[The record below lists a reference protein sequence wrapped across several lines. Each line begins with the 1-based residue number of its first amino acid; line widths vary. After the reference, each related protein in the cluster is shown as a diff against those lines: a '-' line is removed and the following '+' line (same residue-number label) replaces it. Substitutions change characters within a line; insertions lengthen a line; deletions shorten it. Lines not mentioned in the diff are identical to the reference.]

1 MNETDAAT
9 AAPDAGVTKI
19 NGHPL
24 AEVKRDV
31 LAAAKT
37 MHARGLVEGTA
48 GNVSGRV
55 DDGTIVVTPSSLSY
69 EDMTL
74 DDLVVV
80 TLDGEVVAGERSPT
94 SEKGVHLASF
104 AAYPEVGGVVHCHAR
119 YASMFAVARQPIP
132 AAIDEFVVY
141 IGGEVPVCEYHG
153 SGSGSLAAEV
163 ASKLGDRSATLM
175 ANHGL
180 VTVGKSVEDAL
191 HSALVVEH
199 NAHIFW
205 GAKLL
210 GGVIDLPDKEQRD
223 FTNVYSYVR
232 EYTWLS

>member
-1 MNETDAAT
+1 MTTNSTVTD
-9 AAPDAGVTKI
+9 PEAGLPI
-19 NGHPL
+19 NGAPL
-24 AEVKRDV
+24 AEVREAV

-55 DDGTIVVTPSSLSY
+55 DDGTVVLTPSSLSY
-69 EDMTL
+69 EAMTL

-80 TLDGEVVAGERSPT
+80 DLEGTVVSGHRSPT
-94 SEKGVHLASF
+94 SEKAVHLCAL
-104 AAYPEVGGVVHCHAR
+104 AAHPEVGAVVHCHAR
-119 YASMFAVARQPIP
+119 YASMFAVARLPIP

-141 IGGEVPVCEYHG
+141 IGGDVPVCEYFG
-153 SGSGSLAAEV
+153 SGSDGLGPEV
-163 ASKLGDRSATLM
+163 ASKLVDRSATLM

-180 VTVGKSVEDAL
+180 VTIGKSVDDAL

-205 GAKLL
+205 GARLL
-210 GGVIDLPDKEQRD
+210 GGPVALPDRAMRD
-223 FTNVYSYVR
+223 FTNVYGYIR
-232 EYTWLS
+232 QNTWMPA